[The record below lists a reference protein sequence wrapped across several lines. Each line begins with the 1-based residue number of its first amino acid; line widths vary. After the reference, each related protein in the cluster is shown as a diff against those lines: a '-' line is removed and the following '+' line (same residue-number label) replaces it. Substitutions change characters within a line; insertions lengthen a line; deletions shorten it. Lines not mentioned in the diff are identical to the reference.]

1 MLNDVIL
8 LWQPPLKQTFRRK
21 DFTAKKDIFR
31 SFSYFTFEE
40 VILLKNVLTDKPL
53 TPLGQKDFFK
63 LRIKK

>member
-1 MLNDVIL
+1 MMSYFCGSHLWNRLLEGKIL
-8 LWQPPLKQTFRRK
+8 EQ
-21 DFTAKKDIFR
+21 KKDIFR